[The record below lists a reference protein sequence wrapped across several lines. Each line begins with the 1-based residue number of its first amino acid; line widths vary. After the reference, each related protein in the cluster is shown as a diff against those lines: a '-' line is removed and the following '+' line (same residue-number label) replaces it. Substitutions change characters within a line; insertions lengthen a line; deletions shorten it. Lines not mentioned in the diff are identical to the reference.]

1 MRARKTEILLVA
13 AGLALFAVVLSKIG
27 WDAAL
32 HELRRVWIV
41 VPILV
46 GLSAIRLLLQT
57 RSWELALREEGV
69 QTNFGELMGI
79 RLASQSVGYLSVLGP
94 AVSEPMKIKLLGN
107 NWKTSTTATLVDSG
121 VYWFSSAVIGIVG
134 CIAAAIAL
142 AHGRYGV
149 TLFVIAALFV
159 LSAGLLF
166 RQKPILSSLV
176 ELSKGRG
183 PQWLERGAELE
194 AQIRMFRERHPE
206 ALRAMMRLDLVCQ
219 ILLVAE
225 AVIVISVAKLPVHL
239 FAILGIEAAVRVAKM
254 TSGWIPARIG
264 ADEGGAAA
272 AFASFGLSPAAGL
285 MLALARRSRD
295 FLWCVLGLG
304 WLAWRSYQGKKT
316 QVVPTEVCLTCR

>member
-1 MRARKTEILLVA
+1 MKARKTEILLVA
-13 AGLALFAVVLSKIG
+13 AGLALFAVVVSKIG
-27 WDAAL
+27 WGAAL
-32 HELRRVWIV
+32 YELRRVWV
-41 VPILV
+41 AVPILV
-46 GLSAIRLLLQT
+46 GLSVVRLLLQT

-69 QTNFGELMGI
+69 RTNFGELIGI
-79 RLASQSVGYLSVLGP
+79 RLASQSMGYLSVLGP

-121 VYWFSSAVIGIVG
+121 VYWFSSALIGIVG
-134 CIAAAIAL
+134 CIAAAIVL
-142 AHGRYGV
+142 AHGRYGA
-149 TLFVIAALFV
+149 TLFAIATLFV

-176 ELSKGRG
+176 ELSKNRA
-183 PQWLERGAELE
+183 PQWLRKGAELE
-194 AQIRMFRERHPE
+194 GQIRMFRGRHAE
-206 ALRAMMRLDLVCQ
+206 TLRAMMRLDLICQ

-225 AVIVISVAKLPVHL
+225 AAVVISIAKLPVHL
-239 FAILGIEAAVRVAKM
+239 FAVLGIEAAVRVAKM

-272 AFASFGLSPAAGL
+272 AFAAFGLSPAAGL

-295 FLWCVLGLG
+295 FLWCALGLG

-316 QVVPTEVCLTCR
+316 QISTEVCLTCR